1 MVGLPLPNFLL
12 RMPGCKAHK
21 VGVCN
26 LQSRHFRPQLG
37 LPNLI
42 NHLGFQNPP
51 SVLESFPE
59 QIPLSAASSD
69 VCIGQRSSADHFLP
83 GPCLQHR
90 AGHRIRTQNLAQSQI
105 PGAPSPPLL
114 SRVRAE
120 APSYHL
126 LICTVGIST
135 RLRTFL

>member
-59 QIPLSAASSD
+59 QIPLSAASRMCVLVRGAQQTIFSPAL
-69 VCIGQRSSADHFLP
+69 VSSTELGTASEHRLRARSQEHQARLYFPGLEPKHQATIYSSA
-83 GPCLQHR
+83 QW
-90 AGHRIRTQNLAQSQI
+90 
-105 PGAPSPPLL
+105 
-114 SRVRAE
+114 E
-120 APSYHL
+120 
-126 LICTVGIST
+126 
-135 RLRTFL
+135 